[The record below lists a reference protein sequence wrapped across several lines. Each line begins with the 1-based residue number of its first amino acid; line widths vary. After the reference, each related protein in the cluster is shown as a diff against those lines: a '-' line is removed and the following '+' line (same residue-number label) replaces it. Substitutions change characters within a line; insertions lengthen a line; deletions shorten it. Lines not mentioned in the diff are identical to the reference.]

1 MQKGNSDS
9 KNIMRVYYLTSAEYA
24 ISNIALN
31 RLKISRYQDLND
43 PFELIAADSSAREI
57 RKELRGIKKEIEQR
71 QGIIC
76 FSDSWSNPLLWGHY
90 ADKHRGIALGFDI
103 PESMLHKVK
112 YKKGLSTITIDKCKD
127 KAFIERLSLTKFKD
141 WEYESERRLHIDLRS
156 LSDENG
162 LYFKSFSEDIKL
174 KEVILGVKCSI
185 PISLVRHLFKER
197 NEVVNVIQSRI
208 AYKNFKV
215 VTNHTITDNQ

>member
-1 MQKGNSDS
+1 MQKGSSNLKDT
-9 KNIMRVYYLTSAEYA
+9 MRVYYLTSAEYA

-43 PFELIAADSSAREI
+43 PFELIAANSSDREI

-103 PESMLHKVK
+103 PKTMLHEVK
-112 YKKGLSTITIDKCKD
+112 YKEGLSPITIEKCKD
-127 KAFIERLSLTKFKD
+127 DAYIERLSLMKFKD
-141 WEYESERRLHIDLRS
+141 WEYESERRLHIDLRN
-156 LSDENG
+156 LSPESG
-162 LYFKSFSEDIKL
+162 LYFKSFADDLKL
-174 KEVILGVKCSI
+174 RQVILGVKCSI
-185 PISLVRHLFKER
+185 PIALVRNLFKEK
-197 NEVVNVIQSRI
+197 NKSVDVIQSRI
-208 AYKNFKV
+208 AYKTFKIV
-215 VTNHTITDNQ
+215 PYRKVTDKP